1 LKYWGNKCFKQLVG
15 VWIPLGWIPLHSH
28 NHLNYDE
35 RRKCPGHCYLAM
47 FINLIREWRFWQRR
61 KRKAEKVKVVSGACE
76 EGILIFESSK
86 SIIMNH
92 KVDER

>member
-1 LKYWGNKCFKQLVG
+1 
-15 VWIPLGWIPLHSH
+15 
-28 NHLNYDE
+28 
-35 RRKCPGHCYLAM
+35 M